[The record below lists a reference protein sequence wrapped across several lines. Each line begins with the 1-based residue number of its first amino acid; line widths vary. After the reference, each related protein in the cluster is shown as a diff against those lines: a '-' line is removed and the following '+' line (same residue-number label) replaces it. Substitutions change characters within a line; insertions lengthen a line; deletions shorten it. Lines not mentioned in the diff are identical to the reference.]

1 VQVGRRGGAAPR
13 VPEHR
18 AEAPPPQLRYV
29 TPTRISTC
37 VALVRWLRHVNVFGL
52 LHSCNG
58 AACCAVSVQE
68 FVVASRWQLGAVHET
83 PFRGDAAKIRHII

>member
-29 TPTRISTC
+29 APTRISTC
-37 VALVRWLRHVNVFGL
+37 VALV
-52 LHSCNG
+52 
-58 AACCAVSVQE
+58 
-68 FVVASRWQLGAVHET
+68 VAPCEC
-83 PFRGDAAKIRHII
+83 I